1 MLTVLSI
8 APFVVAAVLAL
19 IIKALIPSMDLILAW
34 IIGVSIASF
43 GTYGYDKS
51 IAGRGVTRVPEV
63 VLHALTALG
72 GTIGSFAAMQIFRHK
87 TQKKPFLIVFWA
99 IVTVQIVVI
108 VLLVFARR

>member
-19 IIKALIPSMDLILAW
+19 IIKALIPNIDLLLAW
-34 IIGVSIASF
+34 ISGVSIASF

-51 IAGRGVTRVPEV
+51 IAGRDITRVPEV
-63 VLHALTALG
+63 VLHLLTALG

-87 TQKKPFLIVFWA
+87 TQKKSFQIVFWA
-99 IVTVQIVVI
+99 IVVIQII
-108 VLLVFARR
+108 VLVLLLTRR

>member
-8 APFVVAAVLAL
+8 APFVIAAVLAL
-19 IIKALIPSMDLILAW
+19 IINALLPSLGLFWSW

-51 IAGRGVTRVPEV
+51 IAGRGVMRVPEV

-72 GTIGSFAAMQIFRHK
+72 GSFVSFAGMQIFLHK
-87 TQKKPFLIVFWA
+87 TQKKSFQLVFWI
-99 IVTVQIVVI
+99 IVVIQIIVI
-108 VLLVFARR
+108 VLLLTRR

>member
-8 APFVVAAVLAL
+8 APFVIAAVLAL
-19 IIKALIPSMDLILAW
+19 IIKALIPTIDLLLAW

-51 IAGRGVTRVPEV
+51 IAGRDITRVPEV
-63 VLHALTALG
+63 VLHLLTALG

-87 TQKKPFLIVFWA
+87 TQKKSFQIVFWA
-99 IVTVQIVVI
+99 IVVIQII
-108 VLLVFARR
+108 VLVLLLTRR

>member
-19 IIKALIPSMDLILAW
+19 IINALIPSLGLFWSW

-87 TQKKPFLIVFWA
+87 TQKKPFLMVFWA
-99 IVTVQIVVI
+99 IVAVQIVVI
-108 VLLVFARR
+108 VLLVLARR

>member
-19 IIKALIPSMDLILAW
+19 IIKALIPTTDLLLAW

-63 VLHALTALG
+63 VLHLLTALG
-72 GTIGSFAAMQIFRHK
+72 GTIGSFAGMQIFRHK
-87 TQKKPFLIVFWA
+87 TQKKPFLMVFWA
-99 IVTVQIVVI
+99 IVAVQIIAIV
-108 VLLVFARR
+108 VLLLLRR